1 MRTDPLGPFET
12 RADAMDHPAVRAIR
26 DQRHQAG
33 RRRRGA
39 ELNHQMLCSALG
51 DAGVELGEWEHGLIL
66 RGILAD
72 EPHVV
77 AVLAGWVTRA
87 YQAGKQAAA
96 KEPGDG

>member
-1 MRTDPLGPFET
+1 MPPDALGPFET
-12 RADAMDHPAVRAIR
+12 RADAMDHPAVRAIC
-26 DQRHQAG
+26 DQRQRPG

-51 DAGVELGEWEHGLIL
+51 EAGVELGEWEHGLIL
-66 RGILAD
+66 RGVLAD

-87 YQAGKQAAA
+87 YQAGLAA
-96 KEPGDG
+96 KEPADGN